1 MNCVLKSL
9 EKRWHLACFWTLI
22 VFFVCDCSQGDMKS
36 NEIASEEPG
45 NEAKVTNVQNP
56 SSVDVD
62 TQVVDQLP
70 RVETFSKSN
79 SIASS

>member
-1 MNCVLKSL
+1 
-9 EKRWHLACFWTLI
+9 
-22 VFFVCDCSQGDMKS
+22 MKS

-45 NEAKVTNVQNP
+45 NEPKVTNLPNP

-62 TQVVDQLP
+62 TQVIDQLP

-79 SIASS
+79 SVASS